1 MKLINKIIKMKMI
14 ITGPPRCGKS
24 TLISK
29 LIDYYRKK
37 NYTIY
42 GFLTPEVRIR
52 GTRIGFDIEDIYSGG
67 KAILARTG
75 NYQTQY
81 KVGKYK
87 VFIKEFELMLS
98 NLKINLEEEKALVF
112 IDEIGKME
120 LYSKKFQTLL
130 KNLFTSKLSII
141 STIGLKLTHYIKD
154 YIINLPDVRLFHLS
168 RQNFNKK
175 YEEIIN
181 LMS

>member
-1 MKLINKIIKMKMI
+1 MNKVIKMKVI

-24 TLISK
+24 SLISR
-29 LIDYYRKK
+29 LIDHYKEK
-37 NYTIY
+37 NYILH

-52 GTRIGFDIEDIYSGG
+52 GTRIGFDIEDIYSGE
-67 KAILARTG
+67 KAKLARIG

-87 VFIKEFELMLS
+87 VFIKDFELMLS

-120 LYSKKFQTLL
+120 LYSKKFQTIL

-141 STIGLKLTHYIKD
+141 STIGLKLTHHIKD

-168 RQNFNKK
+168 RQNFEKI
-175 YEEIIN
+175 YEEIISI
-181 LMS
+181 MS